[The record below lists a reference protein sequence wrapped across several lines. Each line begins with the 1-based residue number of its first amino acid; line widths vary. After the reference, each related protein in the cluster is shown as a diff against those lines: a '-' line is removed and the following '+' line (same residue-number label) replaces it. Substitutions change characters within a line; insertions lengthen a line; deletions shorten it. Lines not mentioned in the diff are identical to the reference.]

1 MKAHVPIIGP
11 LYEELIS
18 GHTLLVYLA
27 FVAVVVTGWVLFQTR
42 FGLRLRAAG
51 EEPNAVDTAG
61 ISVARLRYSG
71 VMLAG

>member
-51 EEPNAVDTAG
+51 KSQMRWIRRGFRWRVYAIA
-61 ISVARLRYSG
+61 A
-71 VMLAG
+71 